1 MKKKLLIL
9 LVAVS
14 TIALSA
20 QSQNIS
26 FGVKG
31 GMTGS
36 NLKASA
42 SGISIGMTT
51 KIGFYAG
58 AVADVGLGD
67 NFSIQPELYYSLL
80 GASIK
85 IDTGTGVLV
94 KGKDDYGYVN
104 LPILFKYKN
113 EGFAVFIGP
122 QISALISAKEKFGSA
137 SEDVKDELKTTDFS
151 GIIGASYTLANGF
164 GIDARYQ
171 LGFGNIA
178 KEAEGLTLKNN
189 GFMVG
194 LHYFFNQ

>member
-1 MKKKLLIL
+1 MKKRLIVL
-9 LVAVS
+9 FAAMSVIGLPAKS
-14 TIALSA
+14 
-20 QSQNIS
+20 QSVS
-26 FGVKG
+26 FGVKA

-36 NLKASA
+36 NLKATA

-58 AVADVGLGD
+58 VTADIDIAD
-67 NFSIQPELYYSLL
+67 NFGIQPELFYSLM

-85 IDTGTGVLV
+85 VDTGTGVIV
-94 KGKDDYGYVN
+94 SGKDNYGYVN

-171 LGFGNIA
+171 LGFGNIY
-178 KEAEGLTLKNN
+178 KEAEGIVLRNN

-194 LHYFFNQ
+194 VHYFFNQ